1 MVTNVS
7 HMKKIYETLKKLGVK
22 IALDDFGTGYSSLGI
37 LKELP
42 IDIIKTD
49 RVFIKNIL
57 QDKFNTMFIKFI
69 TAICHQ
75 VNLKVCIEGIE
86 EKEEYDLINSF
97 GVDYIQGYYFGRPL
111 SKEEITKKIID
122 K

>member
-1 MVTNVS
+1 
-7 HMKKIYETLKKLGVK
+7 
-22 IALDDFGTGYSSLGI
+22 
-37 LKELP
+37 
-42 IDIIKTD
+42 
-49 RVFIKNIL
+49 
-57 QDKFNTMFIKFI
+57 MFIKFI